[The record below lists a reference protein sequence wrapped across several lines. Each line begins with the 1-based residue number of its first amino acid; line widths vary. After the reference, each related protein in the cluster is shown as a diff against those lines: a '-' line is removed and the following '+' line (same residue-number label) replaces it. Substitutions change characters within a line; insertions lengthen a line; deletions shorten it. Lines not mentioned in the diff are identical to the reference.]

1 MLQRA
6 AGAAYFFRTIRGAA
20 VPSSVLMAPITQRFV
35 NAIKSY
41 AECNGID
48 IVSFRRGERKDD
60 RTQEYLRQWPGGEGV
75 LYIGKAQEKARVLRT
90 EHRRRPSTGATY
102 AWLVDSTAM
111 VKPLLLLRGRR
122 RLRAVLPEVLF
133 RTSPYN
139 AKLCINGHEY
149 LKRQLAKR
157 GIGFEALDNGI
168 LRCAD
173 PEAMQRLA
181 DGLTAERID
190 ALLRKWLARLPHPFS
205 SNDREKGI
213 RYDISILQAEFARTE
228 VFDRPLAG
236 RVFFEEVMR
245 ENLDLGR
252 PDHVQLIF
260 DRRVS
265 RRTPTRY
272 RTRVITDGVI
282 PSLHVDY
289 KHSRIKQYH
298 KEGRALRTE
307 TVINDTYDFDVGRR
321 LRNLDDLKQIGFAA
335 NRRLLGVERLSHD
348 ATIGAETLAALHRP
362 AHIDGQRAAALR
374 FGDPRVQALLA
385 ALLRFDLLPAGF
397 RNRELR
403 EAVAP
408 LRGMSF
414 DHYNAGQM
422 TYDLRR
428 LRLRGLIERIP
439 RSQRYRLTAEGLC
452 IALAYHRTQA
462 RVLGPVL
469 SATLDG
475 ESSTRLQAAVAAYD
489 REVGHLWEGH
499 ALAA

>member
-1 MLQRA
+1 M
-6 AGAAYFFRTIRGAA
+6 T
-20 VPSSVLMAPITQRFV
+20 S
-35 NAIKSY
+35 
-41 AECNGID
+41 
-48 IVSFRRGERKDD
+48 GEASTHD
-60 RTQEYLRQWPGGEGV
+60 RTQEHLRQWSGGEGV

-90 EHRRRPSTGATY
+90 ERRRRPSTGATY

-111 VKPLLLLRGRR
+111 VNHFYFYVVDDDFGPFFLK
-122 RLRAVLPEVLF
+122 F
-133 RTSPYN
+133 CSYFPYN

-168 LRCAD
+168 LRCVD

-348 ATIGAETLAALHRP
+348 ATIGAETLAALHRS

-385 ALLRFDLLPAGF
+385 TLLRFDLLPAGF
-397 RNRELR
+397 RNRELH

-414 DHYNAGQM
+414 DDYNAGQM

-452 IALAYHRTQA
+452 IALAYHRTRRACWA
-462 RVLGPVL
+462 RSCPPRSTGSRPPVCEQPSPRTIAR
-469 SATLDG
+469 SATSGKGTRWPRDQG
-475 ESSTRLQAAVAAYD
+475 EQSCRRTARSQT
-489 REVGHLWEGH
+489 
-499 ALAA
+499 

>member
-1 MLQRA
+1 MRA
-6 AGAAYFFRTIRGAA
+6 SQKAGPHSTETIAAPGSR
-20 VPSSVLMAPITQRFV
+20 SVVAENHRSRLSAEGETQKRLAFSE
-35 NAIKSY
+35 ASTH
-41 AECNGID
+41 
-48 IVSFRRGERKDD
+48 D
-60 RTQEYLRQWPGGEGV
+60 RTQEYLRQWSGGEGV

-90 EHRRRPSTGATY
+90 ERRRRPSTGATY

-111 VKPLLLLRGRR
+111 VNHFYFYVVDDDFGPFFLK
-122 RLRAVLPEVLF
+122 F
-133 RTSPYN
+133 CSYFPYN

-168 LRCAD
+168 LRCVD

-348 ATIGAETLAALHRP
+348 ATIGAETLAALHRS

-414 DHYNAGQM
+414 DDYNAGQM